1 MSDPQPSPPSRKPL
15 FGAIVALVVA
25 GAVGVGAYVLRSRS
39 VPSTPTAPST
49 TTPAPNTA
57 ASAPPSRDKE
67 VTRAKPLPTVAES
80 DQRTRELV
88 GLLSNEPDLKKW
100 VATEGLARRFT
111 AAVFNI
117 SEGESPR
124 AVLSF
129 MAPQGAFQTV
139 ERNGKHYIAPESFAR
154 YDSVGHV
161 FSSFDTQTTVNTYK
175 ALRPI
180 FEQAFAEI
188 ARPGQRFD
196 ETLARA
202 IQRMLDT
209 PVPEG
214 DIEVVATQG
223 VNYAYAAPELEQL
236 SAAQKH
242 LLRLGPANA
251 RAVQA
256 KLRELQTA
264 LGLPAAGH

>member
-15 FGAIVALVVA
+15 YGAIVALVVA
-25 GAVGVGAYVLRSRS
+25 GAAGVGAYVLRGRS
-39 VPSTPTAPST
+39 TSTPPTATPTAPS
-49 TTPAPNTA
+49 ATA
-57 ASAPPSRDKE
+57 TNPQPSGRTKE
-67 VTRAKPLPTVAES
+67 VTGAKPLPSVDQS
-80 DQRTRELV
+80 DTRTRELV
-88 GLLSNEPDLKKW
+88 GLLSNEPELKKW
-100 VATEGLARRFT
+100 VAAEGLARRFT
-111 AAVFNI
+111 AAVANI
-117 SEGESPR
+117 AEGESPR
-124 AVLSF
+124 AVLPS

-139 ERNGKHYIAPESFAR
+139 ERDGKHFIAPESFAR
-154 YDSVGHV
+154 YDSVGRI
-161 FSSFDTQTTVNTYK
+161 FNSLDTEITVNTYK

-196 ETLARA
+196 ETLSRA

-209 PVPEG
+209 PVPDG

-223 VNYAYAAPELEQL
+223 VNYAYADPKLEQL

-242 LLRLGPANA
+242 LLRLGPTNA
-251 RAVQA
+251 KAVQA